1 MNGVTDFDRFR
12 VTNPSQSEQF
22 ADVLYDSA
30 VYPTAGAAQLAFFQ
44 TAAGAGVT
52 SSPGA
57 TAGTVKSFSD
67 TNMQVGGS
75 LSSGLNFL
83 IECIE
88 VLFLPGSVAAAN
100 TYTLANVA
108 AFTAVS
114 ATGVVAAANDVNT
127 FYQSGV
133 LELNILQKNYV
144 RRAPLINYPPRS
156 HLDFAG
162 ALASNSATTGVTSAF
177 VAKCAGLPGYV
188 DPAISI
194 QSSVA
199 FEVLLKW
206 PGGVVATPSGFN
218 GRVVVSLAGKTMR
231 ASQ

>member
-1 MNGVTDFDRFR
+1 MPPVNFDAYR
-12 VTNPSQSEQF
+12 VTNPAESEQF

-44 TAAGAGVT
+44 TAAGQGLT

-57 TAGTVKSFSD
+57 TAGTVKSYSD

-75 LSSGLNFL
+75 LSSGINFL
-83 IECIE
+83 VECIE
-88 VLFLPGSVAAAN
+88 VLFLPGSVATAN
-100 TYTLANVA
+100 TYTLANLS
-108 AFTAVS
+108 AFTAVAAQAIVQ
-114 ATGVVAAANDVNT
+114 ATNDVNT
-127 FYQSGV
+127 IYQSGV

-144 RRAPLINYPPRS
+144 RRAPLLNFPPRA
-156 HLDFAG
+156 HFDLGG
-162 ALASNSATTGVTSAF
+162 ALASNSATTGALSMIL
-177 VAKCAGLPGYV
+177 AKCTGLPGYV
-188 DPAISI
+188 DPPISI
-194 QSSVA
+194 QSSVQ

-218 GRVVVSLAGKTMR
+218 GRVMVSLAGKTMR